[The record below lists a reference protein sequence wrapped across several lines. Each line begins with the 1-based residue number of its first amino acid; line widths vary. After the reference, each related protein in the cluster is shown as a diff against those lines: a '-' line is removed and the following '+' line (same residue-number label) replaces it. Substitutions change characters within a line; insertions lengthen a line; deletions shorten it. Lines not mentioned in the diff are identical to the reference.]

1 MLERKRYRRQ
11 PFLVH
16 AILAASLLLVAL
28 AARPAA
34 AQQRSGTPTPLPLYA
49 LPDPRGRLASS
60 NTIALSRDNRTLV
73 AANMLNNTISIVLP
87 TQRQLVAEIA
97 VGQDP
102 RSVALTDDG
111 ALAVVTNRQDGTLSL
126 VDIIAQEVVAT
137 IPLDG
142 VFPYAVVIGNNNLA
156 YVSLQASD
164 QIAVVDLAARQVVG
178 RISTPDFPTGL
189 ALWEDFLY
197 VTHFWSGDVSLV
209 YLPQGRVVDTAS
221 TGVDTGLSQAVEL
234 DVTRGIAYLPQTR
247 SNAQNTNLTF
257 DTVVFPVVNT
267 MDLRGLS
274 LERGSRINLDAIDR
288 PVNMPFA
295 LALDRFQNR
304 LYIANAGSNNVTVY
318 DLGKNETRGT
328 IEVDSNPRG
337 ILLNRDNTLLFIHNA
352 LEGTL
357 TVAQTGSLEVIDE
370 LPISNLTIPVDIL
383 LGAQYFYTAANPRLS
398 ADNWVSCGNCHFDG
412 LSDGRVWRGFA
423 DGPRNTPVLY
433 GLKETAPYNWSGT
446 WDELHDVELKIRSLQ
461 AGTGLIEGAAV
472 NPPLGDPHAGL
483 SLDLDI
489 LASYLASLNGPASPA
504 AADPALVERGAAVF
518 AERGCAD
525 CHAGAAATNQGK
537 NDVGTGGAPP
547 EKQGS
552 EFDVPSL
559 RWLWLSA
566 PYFHDGRAATLS
578 DVFMLPGKHQL
589 VFTVPMEDIHALER
603 YLLTL
608 PAP

>member
-1 MLERKRYRRQ
+1 MPERKRCHRLRPLQ
-11 PFLVH
+11 WFT
-16 AILAASLLLVAL
+16 LAFALLLTGL
-28 AARPAA
+28 ATPPAA
-34 AQQRSGTPTPLPLYA
+34 AQQRGGTPTPLPLYA
-49 LPDPRGRLASS
+49 LPDPRGRFATS

-73 AANMLNNTISIVLP
+73 AANMLNNTVSIILP

-126 VDIIAQEVVAT
+126 VDIAARAVTAV
-137 IPLDG
+137 IPLG
-142 VFPYAVVIGNNNLA
+142 GIFPYAVVIGDNNLA
-156 YVSLQASD
+156 YVSLQGSS
-164 QIAVVDLAARQVVG
+164 QIAVVDLTARQVIERVP
-178 RISTPDFPTGL
+178 TPDFPTGL

-197 VTHFWSGDVSLV
+197 VTHFWSGDISLV

-257 DTVVFPVVNT
+257 DTIVFPVINS

-274 LERGSRINLDAIDR
+274 LERRSRINLDTVAQ

-304 LYIANAGSNNVTVY
+304 MYIANAGSNNVIVY
-318 DLGKNETRGT
+318 DLGSGQTRGI

-337 ILLNRDNTLLFIHNA
+337 ILLNRDNTLLFVHNA

-357 TVAQTGSLEVIDE
+357 SVVQTSNLEIIDE

-433 GLKETAPYNWSGT
+433 GVQETPPYNWSGT
-446 WDELHDVELKIRSLQ
+446 WDELQDVELKIRSLQ
-461 AGTGLIEGAAV
+461 AGTGLIEGQNL

-489 LASYLASLNGPASPA
+489 LASYLASLRGPASLPP
-504 AADPALVERGAAVF
+504 DDSALVERGAAVF
-518 AERGCAD
+518 AERGCTD
-525 CHAGAAATNQGK
+525 CHTGAAATNRGRS
-537 NDVGTGGAPP
+537 DVGTGDDSPDGA
-547 EKQGS
+547 
-552 EFDVPSL
+552 FDVPSL

-566 PYFHDGRAATLS
+566 PYLHDGRAQTLL
-578 DVFMLPGKHQL
+578 DVFTLPGAHQL
-589 VFTVPMEDIHALER
+589 IYNVPMEDIHALTA
-603 YLLTL
+603 YLMTL
-608 PAP
+608 PTP